1 MPVDNYDEGSWRF
14 PLAQETNSCLVVL
27 YEDGNASVGPHSDNE
42 EDMVRGAPI
51 ISLSVGATRKF
62 DIISKNRTDTHVHPF
77 HTYYLASGSAFIMA
91 GDTLLRCEKVFL
103 SESYNI

>member
-62 DIISKNRTDTHVHPF
+62 DIISKNRTDTHPF
-77 HTYYLASGSAFIMA
+77 HTYYLASGSALIMA